1 MWSRFRDSDLGTNIK
16 AAVIAWVATMACSL
30 LLGAL
35 LVVLGPFTSW
45 SGWVASVWIFAAF
58 AAFLAILFLAGFVCS
73 RLAASRLAV
82 WILIA
87 LLLFP
92 RLLQNEWGNPWI
104 SLGGPEWSSGL
115 SIVSGVFSIAF
126 GAIMTWLVG
135 ILPVLAGAGYERRR
149 APVRQGRHGTHA

>member
-1 MWSRFRDSDLGTNIK
+1 MWSRFSGSGLCTNIK
-16 AAVIAWVATMACSL
+16 AAVIAWIVAMVCSL
-30 LLGAL
+30 LPLAL
-35 LVVLGPFTSW
+35 LVALGPFTSW

-82 WILIA
+82 WILIV
-87 LLLFP
+87 LLLLP

-104 SLGGPEWSSGL
+104 SLGGPEWSRGL
-115 SIVSGVFSIAF
+115 SIVSGVFSIAV

-135 ILPVLAGAGYERRR
+135 ILPIVAGAGFGERRR
-149 APVRQGRHGTHA
+149 RARR